1 MTWEKALQSDMTTS
15 SDEKQ
20 TKATLALQSSIRK
33 GLLNFDGVEDA
44 TVYINRP
51 KDDGTIY
58 ADKQDTSVSGA
69 YHLKWRAAKPWTV
82 IPQMRLLIILPMQ

>member
-1 MTWEKALQSDMTTS
+1 MTTS

-58 ADKQDTSVSGA
+58 ADKQDTSVSVS
-69 YHLKWRAAKPWTV
+69 LKWRAAKPWTA